1 MPSFRKGDIVE
12 VTKNPYG
19 NMLPSIKVG
28 MRATVTSDGSAIVGL
43 RFSSKLTAK
52 AWMVKD
58 GHGDETIKLVQRS
71 QSRILT
77 GRVSIIRIK

>member
-52 AWMVKD
+52 SMD
-58 GHGDETIKLVQRS
+58 G
-71 QSRILT
+71 
-77 GRVSIIRIK
+77 